1 MSDYAIRVTAANGQ
15 LRGFAALTTGL
26 VGELQ
31 RRHHTWPVA
40 SAALGRTATVG
51 AMMGLML
58 KSERDRLTIQ
68 IKGDGPLGQ
77 IVVDADAQGHVRGYV
92 DNPAVDLPLNA
103 AGKLDVAGAVGKGM
117 LYVIKDLGLKEP
129 YRGASPIVSGE
140 LGDDFTYYFTRS
152 EQIPSAV
159 GVGVL
164 VDRDASIL
172 ASGGFIVQVMPG
184 ADDAVITAVEQ
195 QLAKIT
201 SVTEL
206 IQQGA
211 GPEDLLQAVLGDTDI
226 EVHQRQPLSFAC
238 RCSRERIANVL
249 RGLGREDLQKL
260 LEEQGQAEVHCH
272 FCNERYVFDRDEL
285 TTMIQSL

>member
-1 MSDYAIRVTAANGQ
+1 MSDYAIRVTAANGL

-77 IVVDADAQGHVRGYV
+77 IVVDADAHGHVRGYV

-103 AGKLDVAGAVGKGM
+103 VGKLDVAGAVGKGM
-117 LYVIKDLGLKEP
+117 LYVVKDLGLKEP
-129 YRGASPIVSGE
+129 YRGASPLISGE

-195 QLAKIT
+195 RLAKVT
-201 SVTEL
+201 SVTDL

-211 GPEDLLQAVLGDTDI
+211 GPEELLQTVLGDDDMQ
-226 EVHQRQPLSFAC
+226 VHHRQPLLFAC

-249 RGLGREDLQKL
+249 RSLGKEELQNL
-260 LEEQGQAEVHCH
+260 LEEQGKAEVHCH
-272 FCNERYVFDRDEL
+272 FCNERYVYERDEL
-285 TTMIQSL
+285 NAMIQSL